1 MNEFKKGWG
10 PLLAATV
17 GMMCG
22 LLTITNYSQGFFVG
36 PVTADLGW
44 SPPEFFFAF
53 TITACLGLFT
63 APLIGSLALKYGIKR
78 LGILGLIGHAIA
90 YVLLSLNNARSTGSR
105 GQRGQ
110 VAQCT

>member
-53 TITACLGLFT
+53 TITVCLCVMGSGRTMHIARNRFQIS
-63 APLIGSLALKYGIKR
+63 LIYLK
-78 LGILGLIGHAIA
+78 
-90 YVLLSLNNARSTGSR
+90 SR
-105 GQRGQ
+105 
-110 VAQCT
+110 